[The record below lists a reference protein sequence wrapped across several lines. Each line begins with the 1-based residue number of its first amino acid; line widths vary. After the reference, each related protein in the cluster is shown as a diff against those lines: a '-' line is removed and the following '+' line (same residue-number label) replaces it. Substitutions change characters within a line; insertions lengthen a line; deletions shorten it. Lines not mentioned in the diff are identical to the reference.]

1 MQPVLP
7 DCVRRLPVALGLN
20 FPLLPFIMINTNL
33 KFWRRELGLTQAQL
47 ADKLNIKRS
56 LVGAY
61 EEGRAEPR
69 LATLVNMARLFNIP
83 LDSLATTD
91 FTKKKYAK
99 TAAALRE
106 AGPPVEPS
114 DEKPLR
120 VLAFTVGPDEKEN
133 IELVPLKAA
142 AGYLNGYADREF
154 IEELPRFRLPMLPG
168 TGTYRAFEI
177 SGDSMLPLT
186 SGTTIVG
193 RYVDD
198 WSALKDGTPCIVVSQ
213 KDGIVFKRVYNKLKQ
228 NALFALHSDNPTYS
242 PYDLKAEDI
251 LEIWEAKSYISNTF
265 PIGGVTLENLASLVL
280 DLTQQVKTMQLQ
292 RA

>member
-1 MQPVLP
+1 
-7 DCVRRLPVALGLN
+7 
-20 FPLLPFIMINTNL
+20 MINTNL

-47 ADKLNIKRS
+47 ADKLSIKRS

-91 FTKKKYAK
+91 FTKRKYAK

-106 AGPPVEPS
+106 AGPLVEPE
-114 DEKPLR
+114 EKLLR
-120 VLAFTVGPDEKEN
+120 VLAFTVGHDQKEN

-168 TGTYRAFEI
+168 NGTYRAFEI
-177 SGDSMLPLT
+177 AGDSMLPLV

-198 WSALKDGTPCIVVSQ
+198 WSSVKDGTPCIVVSQ
-213 KDGIVFKRVYNKLKQ
+213 KEGIVFKRIYNKLKQ
-228 NALFALHSDNPTYS
+228 NHLFALHSDNPTYS
-242 PYDLKAEDI
+242 PYDIKAEDV
-251 LEIWEAKSYISNTF
+251 LEIWEAKSYISNSF
-265 PIGGVTLENLASLVL
+265 PIGGVSLEQLASMVL
-280 DLTQQVKTMQLQ
+280 DLTQQVKKLQLV